1 MTPPKGSL
9 MAAEKLLASQDVEIM
24 GLWSYQNE
32 TEEICQAETPC
43 LFAGAKKQFHAAEL
57 FIA

>member
-1 MTPPKGSL
+1 